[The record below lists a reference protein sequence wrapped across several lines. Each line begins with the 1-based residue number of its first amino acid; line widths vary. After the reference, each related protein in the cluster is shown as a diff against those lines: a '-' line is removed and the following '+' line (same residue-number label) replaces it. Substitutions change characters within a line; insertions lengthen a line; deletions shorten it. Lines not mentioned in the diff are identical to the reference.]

1 MATNSFDNVVLAG
14 HIGVDSGQIMIGDP
28 CYLDGWDDNKDE
40 EWNTEGKEGQYSYQ
54 GVSATTIKD
63 NYGSIGGGLAV
74 AMSSGYG
81 DGQYPVYV
89 QLNEDGRVVM
99 AVIDFNDVLLGN

>member
-28 CYLDGWDDNKDE
+28 CYLDEWETNKGE
-40 EWNTEGKEGQYSYQ
+40 EWNPEGKEGQYSYQ

-63 NYGSIGGGLAV
+63 AYGQIGGGLAV

>member
-1 MATNSFDNVVLAG
+1 MINSFDNVVLAG

-28 CYLDGWDDNKDE
+28 CYLNDWKTNEGE
-40 EWNTEGKEGQYSYQ
+40 EWSPEGKEGLYSYQ
-54 GVSATTIKD
+54 GVSATTIKEA
-63 NYGSIGGGLAV
+63 YGQIGGGLAV

>member
-1 MATNSFDNVVLAG
+1 MAINSFDNVVLAG

-28 CYLDGWDDNKDE
+28 CYLDGWDNNKDE
-40 EWNTEGKEGQYSYQ
+40 EWNPEGKEGLYSYQ

-63 NYGSIGGGLAV
+63 NYGLIGGGLAV

>member
-28 CYLDGWDDNKDE
+28 CYLDGWDNNKDE
-40 EWNTEGKEGQYSYQ
+40 EWNPEGKEGQYSYQ
-54 GVSATTIKD
+54 GVSATTSKD
-63 NYGSIGGGLAV
+63 AYGQIGGGLAV